1 MPLKLITAPAVEPLT
16 TAEAKAHLRVEHS
29 DDDTLIGALIT
40 AARQSAEHE
49 LGRALITQ
57 TRELVLDAF
66 PTAEIDLQL
75 PDVQAISSVKYIA
88 ADTATEVTLASTDYS
103 LDTDSTPCWL
113 LPAYTVGDW
122 PAALD
127 TANAVR
133 IRFTVGFGAAGSDV
147 PAAIRQWMLL
157 GIGTL
162 YAQREAVVA
171 GNALAELPRGYVGGL
186 LDPWRVMRML

>member
-1 MPLKLITAPAVEPLT
+1 MPLKLITAPATEPVSV
-16 TAEAKAHLRVEHS
+16 AEAKAHLRVEHS

-57 TRELVLDAF
+57 TRELVLDTF
-66 PTAEIDLQL
+66 PAAEIDLQL
-75 PDVQAISSVKYIA
+75 PDVQSITSVKYIA

-103 LDTDSTPCWL
+103 LDADSTPCWL

-122 PAALD
+122 PSTLD

-133 IRFTVGFGAAGSDV
+133 IRFVAGFGAASDV

-157 GIGTL
+157 AIGTL

-171 GNALAELPRGYVGGL
+171 GAALAELPRGYTGGL
-186 LDPWRVMRML
+186 LDAWRVMRFL